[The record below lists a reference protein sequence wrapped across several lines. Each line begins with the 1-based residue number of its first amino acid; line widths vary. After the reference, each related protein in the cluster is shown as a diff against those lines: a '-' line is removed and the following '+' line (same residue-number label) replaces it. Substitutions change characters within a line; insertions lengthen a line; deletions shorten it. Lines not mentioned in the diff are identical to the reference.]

1 MHSSS
6 SPITLSTRGV
16 GDGVVGMQFSAAKS
30 TENHCFSGVAKY
42 YGYRY
47 YHPQTGRWINRDP
60 IEEDGGLNL
69 YGFVGNDVNKFDLLG
84 WKDMDSDECNI
95 EIVVGH
101 GTLANPDG
109 TPRVPHSN
117 KSIHWH
123 KIHSKSK
130 CWTTG
135 YIGCNS
141 NRINPP
147 WMPHLDEEDAE
158 GRWDADCSAMKE
170 AALKAAKAAILV
182 AGKMCNKPIC
192 CVTWGVRIK
201 LMESMEEEWNKIFN
215 KSGQIGPLHP
225 ARKACADLDQLDG
238 KQLFGGICK

>member
-1 MHSSS
+1 MHRRTT
-6 SPITLSTRGV
+6 PITLSTRGV
-16 GDGVVGMQFSAAKS
+16 GARVIGMPLSAVKS
-30 TENHCFSGVAKY
+30 TENQRFCGVAKY

-47 YHPQTGRWINRDP
+47 YSPQTGRWINRDP
-60 IEEDGGLNL
+60 IEEAGGLNL
-69 YGFVGNDVNKFDLLG
+69 YGFVGNDLNKFDLLG

-192 CVTWGVRIK
+192 CVTWGG
-201 LMESMEEEWNKIFN
+201 ENKI
-215 KSGQIGPLHP
+215 
-225 ARKACADLDQLDG
+225 DG
-238 KQLFGGICK
+238 VNGRRVEQNI